1 MINSNCSNTLQAST
15 SNNLHEASTSELTS
29 NKASVNNQN
38 RIANFNGFNII
49 EFPPEI
55 HMEMCKY
62 LDSQSMKELR
72 RTCTR
77 FRDNV
82 SMVDVRYK
90 ESLENELREAL
101 GAGSQTSC
109 ERIHS
114 LRKKG
119 ATIPLG
125 ELTPFLRGALRMESS
140 DGAGIAKA
148 LWQMGATIP
157 LGELTPFLRRALRME
172 SSDGVTIAKALRYM
186 GATLPPEDLPQT
198 LREVL
203 RLNDA
208 TAVQGNAKLLQEMG
222 ATLPHEELADEL
234 RGALRTD
241 NFDAPGRVTAILRMG
256 VTLPPVELPEFLQLA
271 VAMQSPVGM
280 VHAWAIKH
288 MMGVLPQI

>member
-1 MINSNCSNTLQAST
+1 MISSNCSHGLQTNT
-15 SNNLHEASTSELTS
+15 SNNPNETSTSELTS
-29 NKASVNNQN
+29 NEASVNDPS
-38 RIANFNGFNII
+38 RVANFNGFNII

-72 RTCTR
+72 LTCTQ

-82 SMVDVRYK
+82 SMVDVRCK
-90 ESLENELREAL
+90 ESLESELREAL

-119 ATIPLG
+119 ATLPFG
-125 ELTPFLRGALRMESS
+125 ELTEFLRGALRMESS

-148 LWQMGATIP
+148 LWQMGARIP
-157 LGELTPFLRRALRME
+157 LGELTPFLKGALRME
-172 SSDGVTIAKALRYM
+172 SFDGVTIAKALRYM

-198 LREVL
+198 LRGVL
-203 RLNDA
+203 RLNSADA
-208 TAVQGNAKLLQEMG
+208 IQGNAKLLQEMG

-241 NFDAPGRVTAILRMG
+241 SYDAIGRVIAIMKMG

-271 VAMQSPVGM
+271 VAMQSPAGM
-280 VHAWAIKH
+280 LHAWAIKH
-288 MMGVLPQI
+288 MMGVLPQR

>member
-1 MINSNCSNTLQAST
+1 MISSNCSHSLQAST
-15 SNNLHEASTSELTS
+15 SNNPHETTPSELTS
-29 NKASVNNQN
+29 DEASFNNQN

-55 HMEMCKY
+55 LMEMCKH

-119 ATIPLG
+119 ATLPLE
-125 ELTPFLRGALRMESS
+125 ELTKFMRGALRMESS

-157 LGELTPFLRRALRME
+157 LGELTPFLKRAMRME
-172 SSDGVTIAKALRYM
+172 SFDGVTIAKALRDM

-198 LREVL
+198 LRGVL
-203 RLNDA
+203 RLNSAD
-208 TAVQGNAKLLQEMG
+208 AVQGNAKLLQEMG
-222 ATLPHEELADEL
+222 ATLPHDELADEL
-234 RGALRTD
+234 RNALRTD
-241 NFDAPGRVTAILRMG
+241 SYDAPGRVIAIMRMG

-271 VAMQSPVGM
+271 VAMQTPAGM
-280 VHAWAIKH
+280 LHAWAIKH
-288 MMGVLPQI
+288 MMGGLPQI